1 MSEPA
6 AQTDDP
12 SQSDPYIVCRVEGA
26 QMHCALWTLEGG
38 DRAIA
43 LFLTRESAE
52 KFFGGAGLDAPWRIE
67 RAYPKDLL
75 TILRHSH
82 LAGVRY
88 AVLDP
93 DESTAKQLFDLETV
107 LAKIDADTANPQAT
121 GEAAG

>member
-1 MSEPA
+1 MDESDA
-6 AQTDDP
+6 TTDQ
-12 SQSDPYIVCRVEGA
+12 SQSDPYIVCRVEGT

-38 DRAIA
+38 DRAIS

-52 KFFGGAGLDAPWRIE
+52 RFFAGAGLDAPWRIE

-82 LAGVRY
+82 QAGVRY

-93 DESTAKQLFDLETV
+93 DQTTAKQLFDLEAV
-107 LAKIDADTANPQAT
+107 LAKVDTDASRSQAPSS
-121 GEAAG
+121 ESR